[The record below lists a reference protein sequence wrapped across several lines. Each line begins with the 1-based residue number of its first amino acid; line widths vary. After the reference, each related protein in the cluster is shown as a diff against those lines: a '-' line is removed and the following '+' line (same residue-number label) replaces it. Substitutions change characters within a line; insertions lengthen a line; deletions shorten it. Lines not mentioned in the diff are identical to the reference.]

1 MGKEKK
7 QEPGTDVPRPVAPG
21 PEPDKKT
28 ELTVE
33 QLKGD
38 YPDLVGFIR
47 DEMIEELE
55 SVNVAQFRET
65 FPEQE
70 KRLARLITTEMAA
83 ADLDTFCSVFAE
95 QVKKLAAFQM
105 GSNLRKGIT
114 GFLLEIGDPFAA
126 GTLRTYERLSKKHG
140 LKLPYVLPYKDKVT
154 IEAINNYIVRA
165 SGAGDI
171 ERVKRATKALEKCK
185 KSIGDF
191 ECFA

>member
-7 QEPGTDVPRPVAPG
+7 QESGPG
-21 PEPDKKT
+21 PEPEKKT
-28 ELTVE
+28 DLSVE

-47 DEMIEELE
+47 DEMIAELE
-55 SVNVAQFRET
+55 SADVAQFRET

-83 ADLDTFCSVFAE
+83 ADIDTFRSVFPE
-95 QVKKLAAFQM
+95 QVKRLAAFQM
-105 GSNLRKGIT
+105 GSNLRKGIA
-114 GFLLEIGDPFAA
+114 GFLLEIGDPYAA
-126 GTLRTYERLSKKHG
+126 GTLRTYGRLSKKPG
-140 LKLPYVLPYKDKVT
+140 LKLPYVMPYKDEVT
-154 IEAINNYIVRA
+154 IEAIKNYIVRA

-185 KSIGDF
+185 
-191 ECFA
+191 